1 MPKATTS
8 ISFEG
13 DKDDVRVIRH
23 MAELRGMNIARFVR
37 SVIEETHGDEFAE
50 TRERL
55 FFAQH
60 SSSKNQS
67 ELLTKSPASK

>member
-1 MPKATTS
+1 MPKATIS

-23 MAELRGMNIARFVR
+23 MAEQRGMNIARFVR
-37 SVIEETHGDEFAE
+37 STIESQHGDEFAE

-55 FFAQH
+55 FFAKR
-60 SSSKNQS
+60 SSPKNQL
-67 ELLTKSPASK
+67 EPAAKSPLRK